1 MYRLLVLLIFC
12 FSMMTLS
19 AQDTIVVKKD
29 PRLDVLTSK
38 QAALNKRNSLM
49 TSSGQYKGYRVQ
61 VISTR
66 DRNKAFDIKS
76 DLLSRFPEEKSYTLF
91 QSPYFRVRI
100 GNFIDRKDADDFRK
114 LLSKYYQEGGVYVVA
129 DVIDYTPPEDE
140 ELFID

>member
-38 QAALNKRNSLM
+38 QAALNKRNALM

>member
-12 FSMMTLS
+12 LSMMTLS

-38 QAALNKRNSLM
+38 QAALNKRNALM

-100 GNFIDRKDADDFRK
+100 GNFIDRKDADEFRK

>member
-1 MYRLLVLLIFC
+1 MHKLFFLLIAC
-12 FSMMTLS
+12 FTVFAAS
-19 AQDTIVVKKD
+19 AQDSIIVKKD

-38 QAALNKRNSLM
+38 QAALNKRNALL

-66 DRNKAFDIKS
+66 DRNKALEIKS
-76 DLLSRFPEEKSYTLF
+76 DLLTRFPEEKSYTVF

-100 GNFIDRKDADDFRK
+100 GNFIDKKDADEFRK
-114 LLSKYYQEGGVYVVA
+114 MLSKYYQQGVYVVA